1 MSGAI
6 SFLTSIRN
14 TLWTGLNAVNFP
26 VLGVPIMTVLI
37 AVFVLRLTFFVLSVL
52 TGGKQNKEDTGGR
65 LDNNNNYIYRRR

>member
-1 MSGAI
+1 MASAI
-6 SFLTSIRN
+6 SFLTSLRN
-14 TLWTGLNAVNFP
+14 SLWTGLNSVNFP

-37 AVFVLRLTFFVLSVL
+37 SVFVLRLTFFVLSVL